1 MDSPAETGTTEKTGM
16 TKRTGRLRPSGFG
29 MIKSV

>member
-1 MDSPAETGTTEKTGM
+1 MGFPGETGTTEKTGM